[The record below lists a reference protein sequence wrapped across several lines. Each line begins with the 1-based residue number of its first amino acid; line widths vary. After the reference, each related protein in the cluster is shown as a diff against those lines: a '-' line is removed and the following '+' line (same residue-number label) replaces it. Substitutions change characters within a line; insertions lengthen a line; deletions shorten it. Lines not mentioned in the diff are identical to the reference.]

1 MSNLEALASASNNLS
16 EGLKQQKQEVDEKRK
31 QAELKQQ
38 EATRQIEGKLTE
50 TMTENEKMRKL

>member
-31 QAELKQQ
+31 QAELK
-38 EATRQIEGKLTE
+38 
-50 TMTENEKMRKL
+50 